1 MTAHRLTKALQGRWH
16 GSYGTARCPAHDD
29 KNPSLSITDGD
40 GKLLVKCHAG
50 CSQETVWESLARMGL
65 FGGGGTYQTRPA
77 PVRRS
82 EPDRE
87 AEKRTAA
94 ARTIW
99 ATAVSATGTPVEQYF
114 RSRGITITVPPT
126 LRYHPALKH
135 GPTGLLLPGMVAAVT
150 AWPSREVMAIHRTF
164 LTADGS
170 DKAPVSQNRMM
181 LGAVAGGA
189 VRLAPAGPKLAVAE
203 GIETS
208 LSVQEATGL
217 PVWAALSAAGITG
230 LVLPELPLAAEVVI
244 AADHDETGL
253 RAAEQAAERWLSEGR
268 KVWIAKPPEYGTD
281 FNDLARDE
289 LSARKGFAA

>member
-1 MTAHRLTKALQGRWH
+1 MSAREITKALHGRWH

-29 KNPSLSITDGD
+29 KNPSLSITDGG

-50 CSQETVWESLARMGL
+50 CSQEAVWESLRRMSL
-65 FGGGGTYQTRPA
+65 VGGSDTYQQRPV

-87 AEKRTAA
+87 ARNRTAKA
-94 ARTIW
+94 IEIW
-99 ATAVSATGTPVEQYF
+99 RASQAPLGTPVERYLH
-114 RSRGITITVPPT
+114 RRGITTPPPAT

-135 GPTGLLLPGMVAAVT
+135 GPTGLPLPAMIAAVT
-150 AWPSREVMAIHRTF
+150 RWPSRDISGVHRTF
-164 LTADGS
+164 LRADGKE
-170 DKAPVSQNRMM
+170 KAPVSQNRMM
-181 LGAVAGGA
+181 LGAVTGGA
-189 VRLAPAGPKLAVAE
+189 VRLAPAGTKIAVAE

-208 LSVQEATGL
+208 LSVQEGTGL
-217 PVWAALSAAGITG
+217 PVWAAPSTSGITG

-244 AADHDETGL
+244 AADHDEAGR

-268 KVWIAKPPEYGTD
+268 KVWIAKPPECGTD

>member
-1 MTAHRLTKALQGRWH
+1 MSAREITKALHGRWL

-29 KNPSLSITDGD
+29 KNPSLSITDGG

-50 CSQETVWESLARMGL
+50 CSQEAVWESLKHMGL
-65 FGGGGTYQTRPA
+65 VGGSDTHQQRPV

-82 EPDRE
+82 ETDRE
-87 AEKRTAA
+87 ARNKTANAIEIWRASQA
-94 ARTIW
+94 AI
-99 ATAVSATGTPVEQYF
+99 GTPVERYLQ
-114 RSRGITITVPPT
+114 SRGITIATPLT

-135 GPTGLLLPGMVAAVT
+135 SPTGLLLPGMVAAVT
-150 AWPSREVMAIHRTF
+150 AWPSREVVAIHRIF
-164 LTADGS
+164 LTATGDS
-170 DKAPVSQNRMM
+170 KAPVSQNKMM

-189 VRLAPAGPKLAVAE
+189 VRLAPAGTKLAVAE

-217 PVWAALSAAGITG
+217 PVWAALSTSGITG

-244 AADHDETGL
+244 AADHDEAGL
-253 RAAEQAAERWLSEGR
+253 QAAEQAAGRWLSEGR
-268 KVWIAKPPEYGTD
+268 KVWVAKPPEHGTD